1 VALVVLGVAGWAE
14 SDQVLEGV
22 IGPVGLTRLDVGDLK
37 RNSLAAWNCASVA
50 CLDEDL
56 AVEVSRERGTA
67 HSRIGAR

>member
-37 RNSLAAWNCASVA
+37 RNSL
-50 CLDEDL
+50 
-56 AVEVSRERGTA
+56 VSRERGTA